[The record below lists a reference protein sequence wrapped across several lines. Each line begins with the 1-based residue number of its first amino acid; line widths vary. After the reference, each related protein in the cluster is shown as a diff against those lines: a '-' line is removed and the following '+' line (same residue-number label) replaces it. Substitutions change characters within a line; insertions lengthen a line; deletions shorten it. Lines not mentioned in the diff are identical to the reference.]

1 MREIM
6 QSFADHVPLALDEV
20 MDSLPEGFSD
30 KVATSITSNVLR
42 LHVKRLENERSG

>member
-6 QSFADHVPLALDEV
+6 QSFADHVPLALDQV

-30 KVATSITSNVLR
+30 KVATSITSNVRR
-42 LHVKRLENERSG
+42 LHVRLCKEVGK

>member
-1 MREIM
+1 MM
-6 QSFADHVPLALDEV
+6 QSFANHVPQAIDEV

-42 LHVKRLENERSG
+42 LHARLCKEVGK